1 MKPPP
6 FDYAAPES
14 IDEVLGVLAQA
25 PDETS
30 LLAGGQSL
38 VPVLNMRLAQPRVLV
53 DLNRVGGLDAI
64 EETPDGRLRLGSMVR
79 QRRLENEPVVRERLH
94 LMTEA
99 ARHIAHLA
107 IRTRG
112 TLGGSLAHA
121 DPAAELPAT

>member
-79 QRRLENEPVVRERLH
+79 QRRLEKEPVVRERLP
-94 LMTEA
+94 LMTAA

-121 DPAAELPAT
+121 DPAAELP